1 MSGESFYLEL
11 LHGGF
16 DLGITHVL
24 FAHQVVIHTR
34 LCVTDNE
41 KGPTHLAHLH
51 LFLLSSKALN
61 SLHKKHMS
69 NTQLTLYYIIILKKN
84 KKGDIWATI
93 HVCGQTNMSSS

>member
-1 MSGESFYLEL
+1 MSGDSFYLQL

-61 SLHKKHMS
+61 SLQKKAHVKYTADTVLYN
-69 NTQLTLYYIIILKKN
+69 NTQKQKR
-84 KKGDIWATI
+84 
-93 HVCGQTNMSSS
+93 